1 MMNEGVRPT
10 DEQWA
15 AIETNDKTYNECFLY
30 GVHST
35 KICCKPRCPSRLPH
49 REKVC
54 IFHSLEEAMAQGF
67 RPCKRC
73 RPENV
78 ILPNDEWVA
87 LINAFL
93 ETHYMYDVT
102 LDKLA
107 ARFHGSKFHLSR
119 IYKEMTGETLTQHI
133 TQLRLTEAKRLLNN
147 TTLRIHE
154 IAARVGFHS
163 SAYFVAVFK
172 QYEQQTP
179 KHYQLKA
186 RNKR

>member
-1 MMNEGVRPT
+1 MKSGTVPT
-10 DEQWA
+10 DEQWV
-15 AIETNDKTYNECFLY
+15 AIATNDKAYNERFLY
-30 GVHST
+30 AVHST
-35 KICCKPRCPSRLPH
+35 KICCKPSCPSRLPH

-54 IFHSLEEAMAQGF
+54 IFTSLEMAMKEGF

-78 ILPNDEWVA
+78 RLPNEEWVA

-107 ARFHGSKFHLSR
+107 LRFHGSKFHLSR
-119 IYKEMTGETLTQHI
+119 MYKEVTGVTLTQHV
-133 TQLRLTEAKRLLNN
+133 TQLRLREAKQLLHD

-172 QYEQQTP
+172 QQELQTP
-179 KHYQLKA
+179 KQYQLKV

>member
-15 AIETNDKTYNECFLY
+15 AIETNDKTYNERFLY

-35 KICCKPRCPSRLPH
+35 KICCKPSCPSRLPH

-78 ILPNDEWVA
+78 TLPNDEWVA

-179 KHYQLKA
+179 KQYQLKA

>member
-1 MMNEGVRPT
+1 MMNYGAMPT

-15 AIETNDKTYNECFLY
+15 AIAANDKTYNEHFLY
-30 GVHST
+30 AVHST
-35 KICCKPRCPSRLPH
+35 KICCKPSCPSRLPN

-54 IFHSLEEAMAQGF
+54 IFHSLEAATAQGF

-78 ILPNDEWVA
+78 RLPNEEWVA
-87 LINAFL
+87 LITAFL

-107 ARFHGSKFHLSR
+107 ERFHGSKFHLSR
-119 IYKEMTGETLTQHI
+119 IYKEVTGETLTQHI
-133 TQLRLTEAKRLLNN
+133 IKLRLTEAKRLLND

-154 IAARVGFHS
+154 IAARAGFHS

-179 KHYQLKA
+179 KQYQLKA
-186 RNKR
+186 RNKQ